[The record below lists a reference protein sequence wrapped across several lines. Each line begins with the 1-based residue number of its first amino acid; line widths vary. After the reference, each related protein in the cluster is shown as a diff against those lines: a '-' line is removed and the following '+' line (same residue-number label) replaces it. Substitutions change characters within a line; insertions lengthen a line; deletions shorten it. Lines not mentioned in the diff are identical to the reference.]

1 MVLDLFRL
9 EGRRALVTGGSKG
22 LGLSMALALAEAGA
36 EVLIVSRHGEE
47 AERVAQQ
54 IRNLGRR
61 SKGYQADVSH
71 SDEVNALAEAVF
83 KDFGKVDIL
92 VNNAGINI
100 RKEITDL
107 SEEEWDQVV
116 DINLKGPFLMSKAF
130 VGPMKEQRWGRI
142 INMGSILS
150 VVTLPGRSAYSSS
163 KGGLLQLT
171 RTLALE
177 LAPYNITVN
186 AVCPGPF
193 ETPMN
198 RAIFENPEIRDFFVS
213 RVPLGRLG
221 QPEELS
227 GAILFLASEA
237 SSFVTGTALFV
248 DGGWTAQ

>member
-1 MVLDLFRL
+1 
-9 EGRRALVTGGSKG
+9 
-22 LGLSMALALAEAGA
+22 MALALAEAGA
-36 EVLIVSRHGEE
+36 DVLIVSRHREE
-47 AERVAQQ
+47 AERTAQQ
-54 IRNLGRR
+54 IRDLGRR
-61 SKGYQADVSH
+61 SKGYQADVSQ
-71 SDEVNALAEAVF
+71 SSEVNALAEAVF
-83 KDFGKVDIL
+83 KEFGKVDIL

-100 RKEITDL
+100 RKEVTDL

-150 VVTLPGRSAYSSS
+150 VVTIPGRSAYSSS

-186 AVCPGPF
+186 AICPGPF

-198 RAIFENPEIRDFFVS
+198 RVIFENPEIRDFFIS